1 VDSARSGV
9 IVDNDNYLDMFKD
22 VLTALQELAA
32 AVGQIEARLR
42 IVEDKCYTIS
52 EWEKIMIDRGF
63 SNER

>member
-1 VDSARSGV
+1 
-9 IVDNDNYLDMFKD
+9 MFKD